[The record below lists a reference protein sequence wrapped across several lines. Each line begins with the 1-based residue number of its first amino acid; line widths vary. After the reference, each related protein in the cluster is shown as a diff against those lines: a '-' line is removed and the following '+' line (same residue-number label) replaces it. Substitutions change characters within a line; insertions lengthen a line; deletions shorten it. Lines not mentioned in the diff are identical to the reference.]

1 MQFHRVNNKE
11 HQHFLVVSLFF
22 AYAHASEFHVLFIW
36 GVLVFVLNANLQHC
50 EERQLMGWAVFP
62 TPSLPLPLFIQCDG
76 CLFPFPVWGLMAEFP
91 GFASHGRSLHQG
103 AGCQYWKL
111 QNVSGTQTPL
121 SGAVVNLLFWG
132 LFFYFNPETYFS
144 KQFSNL
150 NA

>member
-11 HQHFLVVSLFF
+11 HQHSLVVSLFLHMHMHQNSMSSSYEGF
-22 AYAHASEFHVLFIW
+22 LYLFWTRTCSI
-36 GVLVFVLNANLQHC
+36 V
-50 EERQLMGWAVFP
+50 RRGWAVFP

-76 CLFPFPVWGLMAEFP
+76 CLFPFPMWGLMAELP